1 MIKPRIVTE
10 LNKREIKGIDAV
22 QQAMRNMYAPNQA
35 DLKRRAQDEL
45 TNLNFTEEDVDKY
58 FDIFGSELGGWS
70 VQ

>member
-1 MIKPRIVTE
+1 
-10 LNKREIKGIDAV
+10 
-22 QQAMRNMYAPNQA
+22 MRNMYAPNQA

-70 VQ
+70 V